1 MNLAIIFRNQWDY
14 FTLPENKYKLD
25 ENTVQIVNAINAH
38 SDNEEVLLLVPMDWS
53 YGVREYCGN
62 IQLINN
68 RYVDSTFVA
77 AGLEDDLQKLY
88 DELINPLYTEKIWN
102 ASQLDTSL
110 KYFHIDYVALYTE
123 SINQNA
129 LPDSFTEIKA
139 AEDFVLYHID

>member
-1 MNLAIIFRNQWDY
+1 MFSYASV
-14 FTLPENKYKLD
+14 PE
-25 ENTVQIVNAINAH
+25 TRGIH
-38 SDNEEVLLLVPMDWS
+38 LLVLFLPIAAETVGEVHGCRARIALRTHIEPLS
-53 YGVREYCGN
+53 AIAYACKG
-62 IQLINN
+62 
-68 RYVDSTFVA
+68 A